1 LLDRDRAKDQI
12 AFDDTS
18 SEATM
23 PSKQTRRSISVRGAT
38 YAALREYCETHQRSM
53 SDIVEELL
61 SGLLGADAV
70 PLPTRSP
77 TAPKATPKL
86 TSVPATSVK
95 TAPRPAVAAKVVRA
109 ASLEPAPAKP
119 VAPSP
124 AIAAVPVEPVLK
136 SVGRP
141 APTPAEQVVAPR
153 IIAPKNDYRN
163 IRF

>member
-23 PSKQTRRSISVRGAT
+23 ASKQTRRSISVRGTT

-53 SDIVEELL
+53 SDIVEEQLAK
-61 SGLLGADAV
+61 LLGTDVV

-77 TAPKATPKL
+77 TAPKPQPQL

-109 ASLEPAPAKP
+109 ATPPAPPVRPAPSMEVP
-119 VAPSP
+119 VAP
-124 AIAAVPVEPVLK
+124 VLK
-136 SVGRP
+136 SSSVGRP
-141 APTPAEQVVAPR
+141 APTPAEQVIAPR
-153 IIAPKNDYRN
+153 VQAPQNDYRN

>member
-1 LLDRDRAKDQI
+1 
-12 AFDDTS
+12 
-18 SEATM
+18 M
-23 PSKQTRRSISVRGAT
+23 PSKQTRRSISVRGTT
-38 YAALREYCETHQRSM
+38 YVALREYCETHQRSM

-77 TAPKATPKL
+77 TAPKAPKL

-109 ASLEPAPAKP
+109 AAPEPVAVKP
-119 VAPSP
+119 VAPPPP

-136 SVGRP
+136 SAGRP

-153 IIAPKNDYRN
+153 IVAPKNDYRN